1 MSATYQ
7 SGHITETG
15 KAILEQEGQ
24 AIFMIAERLDKS
36 FSDSVRLLASC
47 KGKIIIS
54 GMGKSGIIGQKIA
67 ATMASTGSTALF
79 LHPADA
85 AHGDLGI
92 VGHED
97 IVICLSK
104 SGTTEE
110 LNFIIPALRQIGAK
124 IIAMTGNMRSFLA
137 KNADITLD
145 TGIEKEACPY
155 DLAPT
160 TSTTA
165 MLAMGDALAISLM
178 QQKNFTQ
185 RDFAMTH
192 PKGSLGRRLTVKVTD
207 IMTKGN
213 AVPLVAESAPVTE
226 LILEMTSKRYGVSA
240 VINDEGRLSGIFTD
254 GDLRR
259 LVQSGREFLS
269 LTTGS
274 VMTANP
280 KAVTT
285 NVLAKDC
292 LDILE
297 TYRITQLMVC
307 DSEQHP
313 VGIVHIHDLITL
325 GL

>member
-1 MSATYQ
+1 MNTTSSNQ
-7 SGHITETG
+7 LITQTG
-15 KAILEQEGQ
+15 RTILEKEAR
-24 AIFMIAERLDKS
+24 AIQQIAERLDDS
-36 FSDSVRLLASC
+36 FSEAVKLLAAC

-54 GMGKSGIIGQKIA
+54 GMGKSGIIAQKIA
-67 ATMASTGSTALF
+67 ATMSSTGSTALF

-92 VGHED
+92 VSQD
-97 IVICLSK
+97 DVVICLSK

-110 LNFIIPALRQIGAK
+110 LNFIIPALKQIGAT
-124 IIAMTGNMRSFLA
+124 IIAMTGNKRSFLA
-137 KNADITLD
+137 LNAHITLD
-145 TGIEKEACPY
+145 TDIEKEACPY

-185 RDFAMTH
+185 RDFALTH

-207 IMTKGN
+207 IMAKDN
-213 AVPLVAESAPVTE
+213 AVPFVKENASVTD

-240 VINDEGRLSGIFTD
+240 VVDEEGRLTGIFTD

-259 LVQSGREFLS
+259 LVQSGKEFLS
-269 LTTGS
+269 LSAGS

-280 KAVTT
+280 KTVSTST
-285 NVLAKDC
+285 MAKEC

-297 TYRITQLMVC
+297 TYRITQLLVC

-313 VGIVHIHDLITL
+313 VGMVHIHDLITL